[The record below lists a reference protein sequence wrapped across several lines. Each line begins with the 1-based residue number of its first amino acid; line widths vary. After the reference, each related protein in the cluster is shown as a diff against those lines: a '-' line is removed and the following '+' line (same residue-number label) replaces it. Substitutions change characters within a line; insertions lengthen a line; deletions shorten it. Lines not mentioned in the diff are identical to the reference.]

1 MTTRKGRA
9 AGCAAAILGVLALA
23 GAAGSWYWWRGTARP
38 AGPPGSRPVRITVA
52 PGASVTGVGDE
63 LEKRGVIRS
72 AWAWSVRARRA
83 SAAKVALQPGVYD
96 VSPSEPPARILRR
109 LVNGDVVRVKVTFPE
124 GFTIRQIAR
133 RLGARG
139 AVADEN
145 RFLDLVSRHGSTLRA
160 SFRPPARL
168 EGYLFPDT
176 YVFPVGASEAQ
187 VAQQMLGNFDR
198 LVARGVEK
206 ERARRRRTLSVLVI
220 VASLIEREAKVD
232 RDRARI
238 AGVIYNRLKKGMPL
252 QIDATVQYARGRHV
266 SRLLFRDLKVDS
278 PYNTYKRKGLPL
290 GPICCPGLASLK
302 AALAP
307 ETHPYLFYVA
317 RKDGSHVFG
326 RTLAEH
332 NHNIALVR
340 RGGGQN

>member
-1 MTTRKGRA
+1 VV
-9 AGCAAAILGVLALA
+9 LLALA
-23 GAAGSWYWWRGTARP
+23 GAGGGWYWWRETARP
-38 AGPPGSRPVRITVA
+38 AGPPNSRPVRLTIA
-52 PGASVTGVGDE
+52 PGASVANVGEE

-72 AWAWSVRARRA
+72 AWAWGMRARRA
-83 SAAKVALQPGVYD
+83 STKVALQPGVYD
-96 VSPSEPPARILRR
+96 VSASESPARILRR
-109 LVNGDVVRVKVTFPE
+109 LASGDVARVKATFPE
-124 GFTIRQIAR
+124 GFTIRQVAR

-139 AVADEN
+139 IVPDES
-145 RFLDLVSRHGSTLRA
+145 RFLDLVSRRGSTLRA

-176 YVFPVGASEAQ
+176 YTFPVGASETQ
-187 VAQQMLGNFDR
+187 IAQQMVGNFDR
-198 LVARGVEK
+198 LVARGTAK
-206 ERARRRRTLSVLVI
+206 ARATTRLPLKDVVI
-220 VASLIEREAKVD
+220 IASLIEREAKVD

-252 QIDATVQYARGRHV
+252 QIDATVQYARGQHV
-266 SRLLFRDLKVDS
+266 SRLLFKDLKVDS
-278 PYNTYKRKGLPL
+278 PYNTYKHKGLPP
-290 GPICCPGLASLK
+290 GPICNPGMASLK

-340 RGGGQN
+340 SGRG